1 MRPARTR
8 RVEMVVRETCPVCE
22 GEGIEQVRSYG
33 RRHGQ
38 ECEHCGGS
46 GVVEKDDDQ
55 DDDDDE

>member
-1 MRPARTR
+1 
-8 RVEMVVRETCPVCE
+8 MVVRETCPVCE

-55 DDDDDE
+55 DDDEDE